1 MNTILRCFISKDFK
15 LFFTMCPYKKYV
27 INVSK
32 PNEWL
37 QLLSVSKTGFIS
49 PMQIQAQSGANLVQN
64 SNSCS

>member
-1 MNTILRCFISKDFK
+1 
-15 LFFTMCPYKKYV
+15 MCPYKKYA